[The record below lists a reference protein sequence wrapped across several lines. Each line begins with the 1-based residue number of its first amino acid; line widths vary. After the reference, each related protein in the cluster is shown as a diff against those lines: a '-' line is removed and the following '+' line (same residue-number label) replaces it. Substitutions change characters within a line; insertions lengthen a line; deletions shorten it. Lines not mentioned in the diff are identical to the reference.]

1 MDRCIICGN
10 SHDEEVV
17 HLFVGEGGIEL
28 VPINRAQE
36 IMSGKRNPNWGFEPA
51 LE

>member
-1 MDRCIICGN
+1 MCSICGN
-10 SHDEEVV
+10 DHTDEYV

-28 VPINRAQE
+28 VPRDRARE
-36 IMSGKRNPNWGFEPA
+36 IMNEKRNPNWGFQPE